1 MEAIS
6 YQPSEVAVLA
16 VALFAALCLASQREW
31 LHRLRFAHTATAWFV
46 LQTGSW
52 LCSVLEGFFLGQ
64 LFNLLEHV
72 LFAFAAVVAIIACQR
87 LYDRVREAELQ

>member
-16 VALFAALCLASQREW
+16 LALFAAVCLASQRQW
-31 LHRLRFAHTATAWFV
+31 LHRLHFAHTATAWFI
-46 LQTGSW
+46 LQTSSW
-52 LCSVLEGFFLGQ
+52 LCSVLEGFFLGP

-87 LYDRVREAELQ
+87 LYDRVKEGDMQ